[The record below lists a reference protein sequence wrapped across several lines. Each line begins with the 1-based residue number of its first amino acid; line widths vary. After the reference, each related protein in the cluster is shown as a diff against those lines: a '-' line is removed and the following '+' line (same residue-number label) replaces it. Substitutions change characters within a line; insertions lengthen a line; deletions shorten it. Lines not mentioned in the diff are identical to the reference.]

1 MKTLVI
7 DFETAWNSKDYTLKR
22 MSGEAYIRDPR
33 FKAFG
38 IGIKYL
44 GSTEKPTWIRGVDIP
59 EWASYIDWTTTATL
73 AHNAMFDNAILAWRY
88 GVVPMAMFDT
98 LSMARALRG
107 VDAGGSLAALA
118 KHFGL
123 PPKGDEVHSTD
134 GLTELPLA
142 IEQGLATYCAHDV
155 WLCEQV
161 FKNFMEQG
169 FAKSELQLIDMT
181 VRMFVEPK
189 LELDLDMLKA
199 HLHDVKT
206 TKDNLLINAAVDRT
220 ELASNPK
227 FAELLARF
235 GVEAPRKVSAKTGKE
250 TWAFAKTDEGFKALA
265 EHPDPVVQAL
275 VAARLGTKSTLEET
289 RTELFIQTAQRGKFP
304 VPLKYYGARTGRW
317 SGEVYNMQNIPRN
330 SKLKYAI
337 RAPKGQVL
345 VGIDLSNIE
354 LRVGL
359 WLAGQMQQ
367 LQMLADGVDLYKD
380 FASKV
385 FNVDYDDV
393 TKDQRFIGKTS
404 QLSLIYGVGH
414 AKLRSAVK
422 TGSGVDIGEEES
434 RRIVSLYRED
444 YSGVAGAWKSGEQV
458 LRCVANDMSMD
469 YGRNGIIKVMGKAG
483 CQLPNGMFMQYPGL
497 EKIQVPDKIDPEI
510 MRSQWV
516 YYTRKGREG
525 LYGAKVF
532 QGLTQALARC
542 IMGDGMRRTAKR
554 YPVALTI
561 HDAEYFLAPE
571 TDGEVAL
578 AFAHTSLCTPPSWG
592 LEIPLNA
599 EGAYGA
605 TLGDC

>member
-7 DFETAWNSKDYTLKR
+7 DYESAWNSKDYTLKR

-38 IGIKYL
+38 LCAKPL
-44 GSTEKPTWIRGVDIP
+44 GSLEAPMWISNKDIP
-59 EWASYIDWTTTATL
+59 EWVASIDWTQTATI
-73 AHNAMFDNAILAWRY
+73 AHNAMFDNAILAWVY
-88 GVVPMAMFDT
+88 GAVPVAMFDT

-123 PPKGDEVHSTD
+123 PPKGDAVHSTD
-134 GLTELPLA
+134 GLTELTPQIEKELA
-142 IEQGLATYCAHDV
+142 EYCAHDV

-161 FKNFMEQG
+161 FKKFMEQG
-169 FAKSELQLIDMT
+169 YAKSELKLIDMT

-189 LELDLDMLKA
+189 LELDLAMLTA

-206 TKDNLLINAAVDRT
+206 TKDNLLINAGVDRM

-227 FAELLARF
+227 FAALLERF

-265 EHPDPVVQAL
+265 EHHDPLVQAL

-289 RTELFIQTAQRGKFP
+289 RTELFIQAAKRGKFP
-304 VPLKYYGARTGRW
+304 IPLKYYGARTGRW
-317 SGEVYNMQNIPRN
+317 SGEVYNMQNIPRA

-337 RAPKGQVL
+337 RAPAGQVL
-345 VGIDLSNIE
+345 VGLDLSNIE

-359 WLAGQMQQ
+359 WLAGQTTQ
-367 LQMLADGVDLYKD
+367 LKMLADGMDLYKD

-385 FNVDYDDV
+385 FNVAYEDV
-393 TKDQRFIGKTS
+393 SKDQRFIGKTS

-414 AKLRSAVK
+414 VKLRSAVK
-422 TGSGVDIGEEES
+422 TGSGIDIGEEEA
-434 RRIVSLYRED
+434 RRIVSMYRED
-444 YSGVAGAWKSGEQV
+444 YSSVAGAWKEGERV
-458 LRCVANDMSMD
+458 LRSVFLDTSME
-469 YGRNGIIKVMGKAG
+469 YGNGGIIKVEGNKG
-483 CQLPNGMFMQYPGL
+483 CMLPSGLFMQYPGL
-497 EKIQVPDKIDPEI
+497 EKVQVPDKINPEI

-516 YYTRKGREG
+516 YHTRKGREG

-542 IMGDGMRRTAKR
+542 VMGDGMLRTAKR

-571 TDGEVAL
+571 AEAAEAL
-578 AFAHTSLCTPPSWG
+578 AFGHKCLCIPPSWG
-592 LEIPLNA
+592 LDIPLDA